1 MDAAAPPGLHPG
13 NAFYV
18 MAVLV
23 TAIHAP
29 GLLTRGHALRWHK
42 ERRGCP
48 AQGRA
53 WRRRSVLHGAGSR
66 GPRAL
71 RPGDA
76 GARQRSGFA
85 RRLAHAAVAVDA
97 GGEHVLG
104 RALPPILGREDLDL
118 AEPGIA
124 GGLDPAADA
133 AQIDDAVAHHAA
145 VVEQVARRHQPV
157 AEVEGE
163 EAAGRAGA
171 GDLAAQIRVP
181 PDMVDVDCDA

>member
-23 TAIHAP
+23 TAI
-29 GLLTRGHALRWHK
+29 HALRWHK

-66 GPRAL
+66 GCSRNRCRPPAISL
-71 RPGDA
+71 RETRGETLTD
-76 GARQRSGFA
+76 
-85 RRLAHAAVAVDA
+85 AAVALDA
-97 GGEHVLG
+97 GGEHFLG
-104 RALPPILGREDLDL
+104 RAPPPILGREDLDL
-118 AEPGIA
+118 AESVIA

-145 VVEQVARRHQPV
+145 IVEQVAGRHQPV
-157 AEVEGE
+157 ADMEGE

-171 GDLAAQIRVP
+171 GDLALQIRVP